1 MARPRLPARS
11 VIVSVKFHLRP
22 DEDADLIRFFASIPL
37 YRRAAAVKAA
47 MRSGGLTAG
56 EALQQPDDADL
67 LDLAEGLI
75 F

>member
-1 MARPRLPARS
+1 
-11 VIVSVKFHLRP
+11 
-22 DEDADLIRFFASIPL
+22 
-37 YRRAAAVKAA
+37 

>member
-11 VIVSVKFHLRP
+11 VIMSVKFHLRP
-22 DEDADLIRFFASIPL
+22 DEDADLIRFLTSIPA

-47 MRSGGLTAG
+47 MRSGGLTVA
-56 EALQQPDDADL
+56 EALQLPNDAEL
-67 LDLAEGLI
+67 LDQTAGLI